1 MIYAYI
7 CLVSWTTSLLISLCV
22 FMASFAIGVAV
33 SLLVFSLL
41 HHQVHGG
48 LVGSVIKG
56 CDLSHGNWVFDDSY
70 PLYAAPTCPFIETVF
85 DCVGNGRPDKNY
97 LKYRWQPFAC
107 GLPRFDG
114 STFLSTH
121 RGRNILFVGD
131 SLSLNQWQS
140 LTCMLY
146 TAVPGTKYTLVTKGG
161 LSTFTFLE
169 YNLKVSFSR
178 NAFIVDIVG
187 TPDGLVLKL
196 DSISPENEQLWLQND
211 VLIFDSWHWWLHVGR
226 KQPWD
231 LIQVGNQ
238 TYKDMDRLVAY
249 EKALTTWAGWVD
261 SKVDP
266 NKTKVFFQGVSP
278 DHSNATEWGDPPAI
292 NCNAQT
298 EPLPG
303 PDFPGKPHPAEQVLE
318 KALSTASKPVHLLN
332 ITALSQLRKDAH
344 PSVYGL
350 GGHKGMDCSHWCLAG
365 VPDTWNVLL
374 HAALTPN

>member
-1 MIYAYI
+1 
-7 CLVSWTTSLLISLCV
+7 
-22 FMASFAIGVAV
+22 MASFTIGAAV

-48 LVGSVIKG
+48 LVGSVING

-70 PLYAAPTCPFIETVF
+70 PLYAAPSCPFIETVF

-97 LKYRWQPFAC
+97 FQRTNCRELVEFEPMTVA
-107 GLPRFDG
+107 
-114 STFLSTH
+114 
-121 RGRNILFVGD
+121 
-131 SLSLNQWQS
+131 
-140 LTCMLY
+140 CMLY
-146 TAVPGTKYTLVTKGG
+146 TAVLGTKYTLVTKGG
-161 LSTFTFLE
+161 LSTFTFL
-169 YNLKVSFSR
+169 VSFSR

-187 TPDGLVLKL
+187 TPDARVLKL
-196 DSISPENEQLWLQND
+196 DSISTENEQLWLQND

-231 LIQVGNQ
+231 LIQVGNR
-238 TYKDMDRLVAY
+238 TYKDMDRLVAF

-278 DHSNATEWGDPPAI
+278 DHSNATEWGDPQAI

-318 KALSTASKPVHLLN
+318 KVLITASKPVHLLN

-350 GGHKGMDCSHWCLAG
+350 GGHKGMDCNHWCLAG
-365 VPDTWNVLL
+365 VLDTWNVLL
-374 HAALTPN
+374 HVALIPN